1 MKDSER
7 KVLEYL
13 SKRKFTVLFS
23 GGKDSLASL
32 LWVLEN
38 IPHSRWNIV
47 YIEITG
53 NTHELCTEYV
63 KNICERLDILN
74 KLEIRRR
81 EDLDFFDCLKKW
93 GMPLIGKYRWC
104 MYQFKLKLVKDIP
117 FQVTGVKRSDSI
129 VRGKRKVIE
138 LFRNTKV
145 MSINPIFDW
154 SNRDVLSY
162 IKEHR
167 VDINPCYKLF
177 RHSGNCVF
185 CPYHRDDQII
195 LTLQDPVWGSK
206 IRKALQEL
214 KARGRITKEKKE
226 KWLKWIEQ
234 TSILQFMQ
242 VGIQI
247 PYSI

>member
-1 MKDSER
+1 VKSSE
-7 KVLEYL
+7 KEALSYL
-13 SKRKFTVLFS
+13 SRRRFTVLFS
-23 GGKDSLASL
+23 GGKDSTASL

-38 IPHSRWNIV
+38 IPHNRWNVV

-104 MYQFKLKLVKDIP
+104 MYQFKLKLIKDIP
-117 FQVTGVKRSDSI
+117 FQVTGVKRSDS
-129 VRGKRKVIE
+129 VMRSKRSPVE
-138 LFRNTKV
+138 LFRAAKN

-154 SNRDVLSY
+154 SNEDVLSY
-162 IKEHR
+162 IKEHN
-167 VDINPCYKLF
+167 IEPNPCYKLF
-177 RHSGNCVF
+177 RHSGNCMF

-206 IRKALQEL
+206 IIEILQDL
-214 KARGRITKEKKE
+214 KAKGRITREKKE
-226 KWLKWIEQ
+226 RWLRWVGQ
-234 TSILQFMQ
+234 TTLDEGR
-242 VGIQI
+242 VKK
-247 PYSI
+247 